1 MNENT
6 LEKIVLD
13 TVDIPSIPPMAA
25 KVLQLV
31 DSDYTSINQLE
42 NIISHDPSFSTRLL
56 KIANSPYYS
65 RGRSIDS
72 ISTAI
77 IIIGFKDMKSLV
89 MAASL
94 KDLHRRSGLF
104 EQKHWEH
111 SLGVSIASSLLAAET
126 QMLSPEEAL
135 IGGLIHDFGK
145 IVINNSLPDQYSAVI
160 DRVYEKNI
168 PTLVA
173 EDELFGFNHC
183 NLGGLIARKWK
194 LPSNLEIVVEYHHAE
209 QYPAFEDSSYE
220 TLCQL
225 VQVAD
230 AMCLHIGIGIQAAV
244 DVSKIGFEQLGLT
257 AARVDTLLKRLKH
270 DYISQKGQLFE

>member
-1 MNENT
+1 
-6 LEKIVLD
+6 
-13 TVDIPSIPPMAA
+13 MAA